1 MQPRIEPF
9 QHNPDHKQNQAEA
22 QASTQA
28 REFQLITKNE
38 LEAEN
43 RAIAHALAREMYE
56 APGKKCT
63 LAQIAS
69 KVRQKCD
76 PSVGHRTVGY
86 NFTLNAGWVY
96 RCKKAGKWQRS
107 SREK

>member
-1 MQPRIEPF
+1 MQPRIESL
-9 QHNPDHKQNQAEA
+9 QHNLDHKQKQAEA

-28 REFQLITKNE
+28 REFQLIIKNE

-43 RAIAHALAREMYE
+43 RAIALAREMYE
-56 APGKKCT
+56 APGKKYT

-76 PSVGHRTVGY
+76 PGVGHRTVGC
-86 NFTLNAGWVY
+86 NFTMNGGWVY
-96 RCKKAGKWQRS
+96 RCKNAGKWQRS
-107 SREK
+107 